1 MNNKMIIYLLFGFIL
16 FTACEDDKNES
27 EDVVDT
33 GDTTDQVDSTDTT
46 DDEPTAIETP
56 TSYAF
61 DSRFNEG
68 ESSVKYTGQVVRN
81 LLLNDI
87 KVLTSRLSSE
97 GASALTVEDLTNLY
111 NYDDALDLTSQ
122 TSTDPAPLEAK
133 YSSISTGKNLIG
145 KIDDE
150 VVYGFDKT
158 ADELMTDWFAIVA
171 EKSAEASNLES
182 NLAFTSDDGLD
193 LSQMI
198 NKTLLG
204 AVPYSQGTSNY
215 LGSLEDDGNAEASS
229 EGGNYTEMEHHWDES
244 FGYFGAAVDYNFYTD
259 DEIKSPGYKDSNEDG
274 SIDFISEYN
283 HGISKNAAKRDIG
296 AASGTVD
303 FTKTI
308 MDAYLEGRTLI
319 HNQADISEILA
330 QRDIIVN
337 TWEKVIAATVIHY
350 ITDSAADMAALY
362 PADSTAGPL
371 SPLVADL
378 NKHWG
383 EMRGFTIA
391 LQYNDFALIS
401 DADLEE
407 VSLAMGTSPVYP
419 EDGYTEFYAYH
430 GALLS
435 TIRDTFQE
443 AYGFSDED
451 VAGW

>member
-1 MNNKMIIYLLFGFIL
+1 MNHKMIIYLLFGFIL
-16 FTACEDDKNES
+16 FTACEVEKNET

-33 GDTTDQVDSTDTT
+33 GDTSEGVDSTDTT
-46 DDEPTAIETP
+46 DDEPAAIETP

-97 GASALTVEDLTNLY
+97 GASPLTVEDLTNLY

-122 TSTDPAPLEAK
+122 TSTDPGPLEAK

-150 VVYGFDKT
+150 VVYGFGKT
-158 ADELMTDWFAIVA
+158 ADELMTEWFAIVA
-171 EKSAEASNLES
+171 EKSAVESNLGS
-182 NLAFTSDDGLD
+182 FLAFTSDDGLD

-259 DEIKSPGYKDSNEDG
+259 AEIKSPGYKDSNEDG
-274 SIDFISEYN
+274 AIDFITEYN
-283 HGISKNAAKRDIG
+283 HGISKNAAKRDAG

-350 ITDSAADMAALY
+350 INDTAADMAALY
-362 PADSTAGPL
+362 PADSNAGPL
-371 SPLVADL
+371 SDLSADL
-378 NKHWG
+378 NNHWG
-383 EMRGFTIA
+383 EMRGYA
-391 LQYNDFALIS
+391 NGLLYNDFKVIDPS
-401 DADLEE
+401 DLNTI
-407 VSLAMGTSPVYP
+407 LTTMGTSPVYP
-419 EDGYTEFYAYH
+419 EDGETVFYNYH
-430 GALLS
+430 EMLVTTVKSLL
-435 TIRDTFQE
+435 QN
-443 AYGFSDED
+443 AYGFSDEHM
-451 VAGW
+451 ANW

>member
-1 MNNKMIIYLLFGFIL
+1 
-16 FTACEDDKNES
+16 
-27 EDVVDT
+27 
-33 GDTTDQVDSTDTT
+33 
-46 DDEPTAIETP
+46 
-56 TSYAF
+56 
-61 DSRFNEG
+61 
-68 ESSVKYTGQVVRN
+68 
-81 LLLNDI
+81 
-87 KVLTSRLSSE
+87 
-97 GASALTVEDLTNLY
+97 
-111 NYDDALDLTSQ
+111 
-122 TSTDPAPLEAK
+122 
-133 YSSISTGKNLIG
+133 
-145 KIDDE
+145 
-150 VVYGFDKT
+150 
-158 ADELMTDWFAIVA
+158 
-171 EKSAEASNLES
+171 
-182 NLAFTSDDGLD
+182 
-193 LSQMI
+193 
-198 NKTLLG
+198 
-204 AVPYSQGTSNY
+204 
-215 LGSLEDDGNAEASS
+215 
-229 EGGNYTEMEHHWDES
+229 
-244 FGYFGAAVDYNFYTD
+244 
-259 DEIKSPGYKDSNEDG
+259 
-274 SIDFISEYN
+274 
-283 HGISKNAAKRDIG
+283 
-296 AASGTVD
+296 
-303 FTKTI
+303 

-350 ITDSAADMAALY
+350 INDSAADMAALY

-435 TIRDTFQE
+435 TIRNTFQE